1 MTSLVSPLR
10 ASALAVLMVAGVLTS
25 ANTASAAARP
35 VIGAYYA
42 GWNSQN
48 YPVSQIPADRL
59 THLFYA
65 FSTIEN
71 GKCVAGAGAPADFAA
86 LARLKK
92 AKPHLKTLISIGG
105 WGAGG
110 FSDAAL
116 TPASR
121 AAFVKSC
128 VDMFFVQYR
137 GSFDGVDID
146 WEFPVYGGPAEITD
160 RPQDK
165 RNMTLLTKEF
175 RRQLGPGKLV
185 TGALPTGRLQTD
197 GPYDPALSFE
207 LGELAKVMDFI
218 NVMTYDM
225 GTGFSAV
232 STFNAPMKEVADDPL
247 GQPMRRWNNVTA
259 AIEYYKRHGVPGT
272 KMVLGVP
279 FYGRGFIVNE
289 PGTQNGL
296 YQSYGSAFW
305 PGGWGT
311 IKQDLLPDQAWTQ
324 FWHPVAQAPWLYN
337 AAERKFLSY
346 ENPRSI
352 GIKAQFAKKAGLI
365 GTFMW
370 ELSDDDSSHSLLKAM
385 SGPFVK

>member
-1 MTSLVSPLR
+1 MR
-10 ASALAVLMVAGVLTS
+10 ALALAVLTVVGVLTGVS
-25 ANTASAAARP
+25 TASAAP
-35 VIGAYYA
+35 KPIIGAYYA
-42 GWNSQN
+42 GWNSQS
-48 YPVSQIPADRL
+48 YPVSQIPVDRI

-71 GKCVAGAGAPADFAA
+71 GKCVVGSGAPADFAA
-86 LARLKK
+86 LAELKK
-92 AKPHLKTLISIGG
+92 KHPHLKSMISIGG

-110 FSDAAL
+110 FSDATL

-128 VDMFFVQYR
+128 VDMFFGQYR

-146 WEFPVYGGPAEITD
+146 WEFPVYGGPTEITD
-160 RPQDK
+160 RPEDK

-197 GPYDPALSFE
+197 GPYDPAASFE
-207 LGELAKVMDFI
+207 LSELAKVMDFI

-225 GTGFSAV
+225 GTGFSSV
-232 STFNAPMKEVADDPL
+232 STFNAPMREVSDDPL
-247 GQPMRRWNNVTA
+247 AQPMRRWNNVTSA
-259 AIEYYKRHGVPGT
+259 VEYYKRHGVPGT

-279 FYGRGFIVNE
+279 FYGRGFIVDQ
-289 PGTQNGL
+289 PGSQNGL
-296 YQSYGSAFW
+296 YQRYGSAFW

-311 IKQDLLPDQAWTQ
+311 IKRDLLPNEAWKE
-324 FWHPVAQAPWLYN
+324 FWHPTAQAPWLYN

-352 GIKAQFAKKAGLI
+352 AIKAEFAKKAGLV

-370 ELSDDDSSHSLLKAM
+370 ELSDDDSSHSLLTAM
-385 SGPFVK
+385 SSPFKK